1 MINSIK
7 NISIKLKKIII
18 TNKVIILMALP
29 FFAMDIFTRAFG
41 LKISYFPVY
50 YPAPN
55 IFTLLWI
62 VFFIGIVTSL
72 KELPVKFFT
81 GFFSFC
87 PLGCF

>member
-41 LKISYFPVY
+41 LKISYCGLYF
-50 YPAPN
+50 
-55 IFTLLWI
+55 LLEL
-62 VFFIGIVTSL
+62 SL
-72 KELPVKFFT
+72 P
-81 GFFSFC
+81 
-87 PLGCF
+87 

>member
-1 MINSIK
+1 
-7 NISIKLKKIII
+7 
-18 TNKVIILMALP
+18 MALP

-62 VFFIGIVTSL
+62 VFFIGILMRRLIVPTN
-72 KELPVKFFT
+72 FFEA
-81 GFFSFC
+81 
-87 PLGCF
+87 PN